1 MGKDLGSRV
10 HTSLLVNE
18 LLHFPLKAI
27 ECLTLNRGVL
37 NGDKCIRRGV
47 KKDKL
52 TSRVNSSRAHRAWL
66 IRGHEKE
73 SFRQKLKEAWN
84 KRNKV

>member
-1 MGKDLGSRV
+1 MHPATVKKVLAD
-10 HTSLLVNE
+10 E
-18 LLHFPLKAI
+18 
-27 ECLTLNRGVL
+27 ETLDIAKTAEAVQE
-37 NGDKCIRRGV
+37 DQRRGV

-52 TSRVNSSRAHRAWL
+52 TSRVNSSRAHQAWL